1 MKPAFR
7 FLIRELRKPYGW
19 PGIIMGLGLLL
30 FIGGLLYRASE
41 WLSKAM
47 GWVG

>member
-1 MKPAFR
+1 MKPILR
-7 FLIRELRKPYGW
+7 FIWSELRKPYGF
-19 PGIIMGLGLLL
+19 PGIIMGLALLL
-30 FIGGLLYRASE
+30 FIGGLLYKASG